1 MASLDMNRLMDNARI
16 KLPGALDGVLQ
27 MEMVNVLNE
36 FLNGSNIWTEDIPF
50 GVTPTSDTYLE
61 NPTAWT
67 YTIVP
72 TRGSINRLMALVT
85 SDGLP
90 VPAGM
95 EIPGDVVLGRQPS
108 EADTYTARVSLV
120 LGDQMTKEGYPDF
133 PQWLLSKYYADIL
146 DGLLGAMMGQL
157 AKPYSNPQLAQYHMR
172 RFRSAISQA
181 KVEAQHQNVYRG
193 QSWRFPQNFVRR
205 RFRYY

>member
-36 FLNGSNIWTEDIPF
+36 FLNGSNLWTEDIPF
-50 GVTPTSDTYLE
+50 GVTPTTETYLE
-61 NPTAWT
+61 NPSAWT
-67 YTIVP
+67 YTIIP
-72 TRGSINRLMALVT
+72 SRGSINRLMALVT
-85 SDGLP
+85 SDGLA

-95 EIPGDVVLGRQPS
+95 EVPGDIVLGRQPN
-108 EADTYTARVSLV
+108 EADTYTALVSLV

-133 PQWLLSKYYADIL
+133 PQWILSKYYPDIL

-157 AKPYSNPQLAQYHMR
+157 AKPYSNPQLAQFHLR
-172 RFRSAISQA
+172 RFRSAISAA
-181 KVEAQHQNVYRG
+181 KVEAQHKNVYRG

>member
-36 FLNGSNIWTEDIPF
+36 FLNGSNLWTEDIPF
-50 GVTPTSDTYLE
+50 GVTPTTETYLE
-61 NPTAWT
+61 NPSAWT

-72 TRGSINRLMALVT
+72 TRGSINRLVALVT
-85 SDGLP
+85 SSSLP

-95 EIPGDVVLGRQPS
+95 EIPGEIVLGRQPS
-108 EADTYTARVSLV
+108 EADTYTARVALV

-133 PQWLLSKYYADIL
+133 PQWILSKYYTDIL

-172 RFRSAISQA
+172 RFRSGIAGA